1 MRRWRVKAYTTRP
14 ERGRAR
20 RMKEVESES
29 IHTIDAVDRCAL
41 VISSENKEIFRI
53 LDLVGQ
59 Q

>member
-1 MRRWRVKAYTTRP
+1 MRRWRVKAYTPRA

-20 RMKEVESES
+20 RIKEVESEC